1 MKKNLILAL
10 FAIVAILIFGCR
22 KEEET
27 GSIYGTVT
35 DYATGEPVKNVNVT
49 LRPTGETTLTGSDG
63 SYTFQELNPG
73 NYSLAFSKAEYA
85 DLEDDYTIELAAGK
99 SVSRDVQ
106 MRRKIASLE
115 INDMQGNHLDTL
127 DFGEEESVT
136 VKTFNL
142 FNTGTEV
149 LNCSSNYECEWIT
162 NVSGLESPIQPGET
176 KPVTVRIDRVA
187 LVDGVNITFLYITS
201 GNGSNEVVVKATF
214 RGTVSITTGQATN
227 VTANSVTISGNITD
241 DGGRPVTGRGICYG
255 TSQTPDING
264 SHTEDGS
271 GTGSFSHN
279 ITGLSASTTYY
290 ARAYATNRNAPTT
303 PPMW

>member
-214 RGTVSITTGQATN
+214 RGTVAITTGQATN